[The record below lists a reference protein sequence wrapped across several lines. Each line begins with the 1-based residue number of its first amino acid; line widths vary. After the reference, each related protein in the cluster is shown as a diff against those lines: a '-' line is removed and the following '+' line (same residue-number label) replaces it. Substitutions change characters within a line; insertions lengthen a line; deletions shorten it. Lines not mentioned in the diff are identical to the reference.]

1 MEIFTGAILK
11 VYIET
16 PGGATRGQL
25 VKSGLYWRT
34 SVDEI
39 WKKDHPKKF
48 FFEKFNY

>member
-16 PGGATRGQL
+16 PGATRGLL
-25 VKSGLYWRT
+25 VKSGLYLRT

-39 WKKDHPKKF
+39 SKKDVPKKF
-48 FFEKFNY
+48 FF